1 MNGRVLVV
9 DDDQA
14 MCELIDADLRRRGF
28 EITWHT
34 AAEPAFEAIEQHGF
48 DVVLTDL
55 NMPGMD
61 GIEFCHRIV
70 ENRPDIPVVVITAFG
85 SLETAVAAIRA
96 GAYDFVTKPIEMD
109 MLALTIERAVRH
121 SALQEKVK
129 ILSDA
134 VERSRR
140 FDELLGAS
148 RPMERL
154 YDQMARIAD
163 SNASV
168 LITGE
173 SGTGKELVARSLHQ
187 RSARRAGPFVAIN
200 CAALPETLLESEL
213 FGHKKGAFT
222 DARADRSGLF
232 LQADGGTLLLDE
244 IGDFPLALQAK
255 LLRALE
261 TGAVRPVG
269 GDRDASFDVRVLAA
283 TNRDLEAAVED
294 GRFRQDL
301 FFRINVIQLDV
312 PPLRSRGTDILLL
325 AQHFL
330 EQFAAASGKSISG
343 ISEAVADKLLSYDW
357 PGNVRELRNAMER
370 AVVLTRYEI
379 LAVEDLP
386 ERIRSYRSSQVFIGG
401 DDPGELLSMEAVE
414 ERYIR
419 HVLRVVG
426 GNKARASRVLG
437 FDRKTLYRK
446 LERIE
451 REAEADASRDAST
464 PGIDEQ
470 NRAANGR
477 RTSQ

>member
-1 MNGRVLVV
+1 
-9 DDDQA
+9 
-14 MCELIDADLRRRGF
+14 
-28 EITWHT
+28 
-34 AAEPAFEAIEQHGF
+34 
-48 DVVLTDL
+48 
-55 NMPGMD
+55 
-61 GIEFCHRIV
+61 
-70 ENRPDIPVVVITAFG
+70 
-85 SLETAVAAIRA
+85 
-96 GAYDFVTKPIEMD
+96 
-109 MLALTIERAVRH
+109 
-121 SALQEKVK
+121 
-129 ILSDA
+129 
-134 VERSRR
+134 
-140 FDELLGAS
+140 
-148 RPMERL
+148 
-154 YDQMARIAD
+154 
-163 SNASV
+163 V

-283 TNRDLEAAVED
+283 TNRDLEATVED

-330 EQFAAASGKSISG
+330 EQFAAASKKNITG
-343 ISEAVADKLLSYDW
+343 ISEAVAGKLLSYDW

-370 AVVLTRYEI
+370 AVVLTRYEK

-386 ERIRSYRSSQVFIGG
+386 ERIRNYRNSEVFIGG

-470 NRAANGR
+470 DRAADGR